1 METTSKCCISSHI
14 LIKKILLFGS
24 ELLYINYITKSSIL
38 IGFSIIN
45 HPFWGTPIYGNLH
58 ITHNTHPL
66 PGNTETMV
74 SSHAACM
81 VFSDSSSKVF
91 VATTATYNTTLAAED
106 KPQLFGFSLAKFLY
120 IYIIDPS
127 PDYLLLSSIIVT
139 PKKIYWFILL
149 GITVKSLLYIYTP
162 SWLFNIAMEAMAH
175 RNRWFM
181 MIYLLTMVISHS
193 CVNYQ
198 SFSHWN
204 DIISGNEH
212 DTYLWG
218 NHMSLLKMVIS
229 HIR

>member
-1 METTSKCCISSHI
+1 MLPAWSSQI
-14 LIKKILLFGS
+14 LPAKFSLPPRPPITRHWLL
-24 ELLYINYITKSSIL
+24 K
-38 IGFSIIN
+38 IN
-45 HPFWGTPIYGNLH
+45 HSCL
-58 ITHNTHPL
+58 
-66 PGNTETMV
+66 V
-74 SSHAACM
+74 SVLLNS
-81 VFSDSSSKVF
+81 
-91 VATTATYNTTLAAED
+91 
-106 KPQLFGFSLAKFLY
+106 Y